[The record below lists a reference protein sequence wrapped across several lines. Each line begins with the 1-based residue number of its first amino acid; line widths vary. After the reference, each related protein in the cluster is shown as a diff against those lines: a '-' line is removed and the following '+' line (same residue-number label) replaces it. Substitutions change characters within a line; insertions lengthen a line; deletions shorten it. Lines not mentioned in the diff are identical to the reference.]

1 MIIGQVIR
9 NQTLMMM
16 SFDEAEV
23 EFVAEVLGDSLLRAY
38 DIFAMFTDRDDDEEW
53 EESYE
58 F

>member
-1 MIIGQVIR
+1 
-9 NQTLMMM
+9 MMM

-38 DIFAMFTDRDDDEEW
+38 DIFAMSTDRDDDEEW